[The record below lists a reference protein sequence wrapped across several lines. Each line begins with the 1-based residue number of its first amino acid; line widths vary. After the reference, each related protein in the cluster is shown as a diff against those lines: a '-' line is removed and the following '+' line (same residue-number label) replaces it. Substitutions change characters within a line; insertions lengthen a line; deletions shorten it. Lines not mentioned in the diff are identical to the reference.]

1 MGWEWPWPY
10 FVLNASFPM
19 AMQHDLVMVAWH
31 QNFCSPTIKR
41 ETNKQTKLHMQ
52 RQLPILHKT
61 YHNCN
66 TCTRAHTHMHTHR
79 AAYQNNLILQA
90 NNCMSKK
97 CLHAHICETPETSPT
112 PTTLKTNKQTKKN
125 FFCLCRNKT

>member
-52 RQLPILHKT
+52 RQLSILHKT

-66 TCTRAHTHMHTHR
+66 TCAHAHTHTHTH
-79 AAYQNNLILQA
+79 
-90 NNCMSKK
+90 S
-97 CLHAHICETPETSPT
+97 S
-112 PTTLKTNKQTKKN
+112 
-125 FFCLCRNKT
+125 